1 MYFAETSQRINAA
14 LAQHIV
20 DDIRP
25 FVDGK
30 PNIDGMNK
38 LFHDVMVVNPSV
50 EVYLLDANGATSR
63 SMPRR
68 THLRVASANQRVP
81 YFLREEARPR

>member
-1 MYFAETSQRINAA
+1 MYWKLSVVFLVLLVLIGAAYTYLTLFSSKMYFVETSQRINAA

-38 LFHDVMVVNPSV
+38 LFRDVMVKP
-50 EVYLLDANGATSR
+50 ER
-63 SMPRR
+63 
-68 THLRVASANQRVP
+68 
-81 YFLREEARPR
+81 